1 MASTIAKDRRRK
13 ALKPEYLTVTFQG
26 GTLQQFSVRSVFC
39 LTLQPYYFALLGQK
53 TERTLQVFLTISNS
67 TVTAMSARDM
77 GATTTAEYSVFEP
90 HVRCIFV
97 TDVSCNEDQY
107 TIVC

>member
-13 ALKPEYLTVTFQG
+13 ALKREYLTVTFQG

-39 LTLQPYYFALLGQK
+39 LTLQQYYFALLGQK

-67 TVTAMSARDM
+67 TVTAMSARDV
-77 GATTTAEYSVFEP
+77 GATTTAEYSVFKQR
-90 HVRCIFV
+90 V
-97 TDVSCNEDQY
+97 
-107 TIVC
+107 